1 MTVEARVGSEDE
13 ILSYG
18 TLPGRFG
25 APKFYPP
32 VESSRSKSASSDSI
46 RALCLTHN
54 AFNG

>member
-1 MTVEARVGSEDE
+1 MTVDARVGPEDE

-18 TLPGRFG
+18 TLPSRFET
-25 APKFYPP
+25 PKFYPP
-32 VESSRSKSASSDSI
+32 VDSSRSKSASSDSI